1 MSETTELAAETLH
14 LKRTARVVGN
24 PRILIIDDETAIR
37 ESLDTLLTLEGF
49 MVSMAGDG
57 PSGLELLSR
66 NEYDLLLLD
75 LALPGESGI
84 DLLPRIVEMQPNLP
98 VIMITA
104 YGTVGNVVDA
114 IRAGAENFV
123 QKPWDNEKLLADI
136 RAAVGRHRAEEEV
149 VQLKRTLK
157 QRYNFENIVG
167 KSEPMLS
174 LFDLIAQVAPSRSTV
189 LLQGES
195 GTGKELIAKALHANS
210 PRRDRPFVPVNTG
223 AVPSELLES
232 TLFGHVKGAFT
243 SAVTAKKGLFEVANG
258 GTLFLDEIGTMG
270 MDMQAKILRVLQDR
284 RFMHLGGVQEI
295 QVDVRIIAAT
305 NVNLQEAVREGRFR
319 EDLFYRLNVIC
330 LELPPLRSRREDIP
344 LLAAHFLKFYADEN
358 GTEVPSLSPEAMR
371 VMMDY
376 EWPGNVRELEN
387 AMERGVV
394 LATSRTINPDLL
406 PTQLTGSTYSASLLD
421 HQPNASL
428 FDLME
433 EIERRIISDRLERC
447 HWNQT
452 EAAEYFKIP
461 LSTLNQKIK
470 RLSVEIKKR
479 IRD

>member
-1 MSETTELAAETLH
+1 MPDATELATESALQQD
-14 LKRTARVVGN
+14 TARVAGN
-24 PRILIIDDETAIR
+24 PRILIIDDEAAIR

-49 MVSMAGDG
+49 VISAAGDG
-57 PSGLELLSR
+57 PTGMDLLAR

-84 DLLPRIVEMQPNLP
+84 DLLPRIKEMQPELP

-104 YGTVGNVVDA
+104 FGTVGNVVDA

-136 RAAVGRHRAEEEV
+136 RAAVARHRAEEEV

-157 QRYNFENIVG
+157 QRYNFANIVG
-167 KSEPMLS
+167 KSEPMLR

-189 LLQGES
+189 LIQGES

-223 AVPSELLES
+223 AVPSDLLES

-243 SAVTAKKGLFEVANG
+243 SAITAKKGLFEVANG

-284 RFMHLGGVQEI
+284 RFMHLGGTQEV

-305 NVNLQEAVREGRFR
+305 NVNLHDAVREGRFR

-330 LELPPLRSRREDIP
+330 LELPSLRSRREDIP
-344 LLAAHFLKFYADEN
+344 PLAAHFLKLYAREN
-358 GTEVPSLSPEAMR
+358 GTPEPSLSPEAMR
-371 VMMDY
+371 ILMDY

-394 LATSRTINPDLL
+394 LATSQTITPDLL
-406 PTQLTGSTYSASLLD
+406 PTQLTGKTYTASLLD
-421 HQPNASL
+421 HEPNASL

-433 EIERRIISDRLERC
+433 EIERRIIADRLERC

-452 EAAEYFKIP
+452 EAAEHFKIP

-470 RLSVEIKKR
+470 RLNVEIRKR
-479 IRD
+479 KGD

>member
-1 MSETTELAAETLH
+1 MSETTELAAESLH

-24 PRILIIDDETAIR
+24 PRILIIDDERAIR
-37 ESLDTLLTLEGF
+37 ESLETLLTLEGF
-49 MVSMAGDG
+49 MVSMASDG

-75 LALPGESGI
+75 LALPGETGI

-136 RAAVGRHRAEEEV
+136 RAAVARHRAEEEV

-358 GTEVPSLSPEAMR
+358 GAEVPSLSPEAMR

-470 RLSVEIKKR
+470 RLNVEIKKR
-479 IRD
+479 ARD

>member
-14 LKRTARVVGN
+14 LKRTARVVGD

-49 MVSMAGDG
+49 SVSMAGDG

-136 RAAVGRHRAEEEV
+136 RAAVARHRAEEEV

-305 NVNLQEAVREGRFR
+305 NVNLHEAVREGRFR

-394 LATSRTINPDLL
+394 LATSRTISPDLL

-470 RLSVEIKKR
+470 RLNVEIKKR

>member
-1 MSETTELAAETLH
+1 MSEITELAAETLH
-14 LKRTARVVGN
+14 LQRTARVVGD
-24 PRILIIDDETAIR
+24 PRILIIDDEAAIR

-49 MVSMAGDG
+49 TVSIASDG
-57 PSGLELLSR
+57 PSGIELLSR

-75 LALPGESGI
+75 LALPGESGL

-136 RAAVGRHRAEEEV
+136 RAAVARHRAEEEV

-167 KSEPMLS
+167 KSEPMLR

-189 LLQGES
+189 LIQGES
-195 GTGKELIAKALHANS
+195 GTGKELIAKAIHANS
-210 PRRDRPFVPVNTG
+210 PRKDRPFVPVNTG

-305 NVNLQEAVREGRFR
+305 NVNLQDAVRAGRFR
-319 EDLFYRLNVIC
+319 EDLFYRLNVIS

-344 LLAAHFLKFYADEN
+344 LLAAHFLKFYAEEN
-358 GTEVPSLSPEAMR
+358 GTETRTLSPEAMR
-371 VMMDY
+371 IIMDY

-394 LATSRTINPDLL
+394 LSTSRSINPDLL
-406 PTQLTGSTYSASLLD
+406 PTQLTGGTYSASLLD

-470 RLSVEIKKR
+470 RLNVEVKKR
-479 IRD
+479 TRD

>member
-1 MSETTELAAETLH
+1 MAAESLH
-14 LKRTARVVGN
+14 LQRTGYTAGI
-24 PRILIIDDETAIR
+24 PHILIIDDEAAIR
-37 ESLDTLLTLEGF
+37 ESLETLLALEGF
-49 MVSMAGDG
+49 TVSLARDG
-57 PSGLELLSR
+57 VSGLELLARS
-66 NEYDLLLLD
+66 EYDLLLLD

-84 DLLPRIVEMQPNLP
+84 DLLPRIIEMQPNLP

-136 RAAVGRHRAEEEV
+136 RTAIARHRAEEEV

-157 QRYNFENIVG
+157 QRYNFENIIG
-167 KSEPMLS
+167 KSEPMLR

-210 PRRDRPFVPVNTG
+210 PRRDHPFVPVNTG
-223 AVPSELLES
+223 AVPSDLLES

-243 SAVTAKKGLFEVANG
+243 SAVSAKKGLFEIANG
-258 GTLFLDEIGTMG
+258 GTLFLDEIGTMN

-319 EDLFYRLNVIC
+319 EDLFYRLNVIT

-344 LLAAHFLKFYADEN
+344 LLAAHFLKFYANEN
-358 GTEVPSLSPEAMR
+358 GTQESSLSPETLR
-371 VMMDY
+371 IMMEH

-387 AMERGVV
+387 AVERGVV
-394 LATSRTINPDLL
+394 LATSRTITPDLL
-406 PTQLTGSTYSASLLD
+406 PAQLTGSTYSASLLD
-421 HQPNASL
+421 HKPDASL

-470 RLSVEIKKR
+470 RLNVEIKKR

>member
-1 MSETTELAAETLH
+1 MSETTELAAESLH
-14 LKRTARVVGN
+14 LKRTTRVVGN

-57 PSGLELLSR
+57 PTGLDLLSR

-75 LALPGESGI
+75 LALPGETGI

-136 RAAVGRHRAEEEV
+136 RAAVARHRAEEEV

-394 LATSRTINPDLL
+394 LSTSRTINPDLL

-428 FDLME
+428 FDVME

-470 RLSVEIKKR
+470 RLNVEIKKR